1 MRRFLASAAA
11 ALAAAIT
18 LAAAPPPA
26 RAQTEITLWSH
37 WAAEKIKRDF
47 VEDAIRRFEA
57 QNPGV
62 KVKASWYEKTAL
74 YAALK
79 TALRAGQAPDIFYAE
94 PDQTEYMENGFLLDL
109 SGLTWG
115 NIEPWAKQAWTYKG
129 KPYGLP
135 LEAWTVELYAN
146 AEKLKELGFEAK
158 PVTQFTAEEFASL
171 IQKAKAKGWTP
182 MSLGVGDRPF
192 PGSFLTHE
200 ALLKKL
206 GVQDYDRLLK
216 GQLPWSDPRVVET
229 LKLVRQWVD
238 AGLLPSSFTSLK
250 IGESHSY
257 FHTNPGS
264 VLFIS
269 GSYYPSRAFNAPDK
283 GGQPKDFPL
292 AIIQYPSIPGAACNE
307 CKTIAVGGSYVV
319 NADTKHPELA
329 KKFMS
334 SLATPEMG
342 NLWLETV
349 VGQTGIK
356 ADVSK
361 ISGPNAGYLKLLTA
375 ANQNVT
381 YYFGLPTQVMQGKAR
396 EVFTQVINNA
406 FPAGTITTEEVVRQ
420 LSASY

>member
-1 MRRFLASAAA
+1 
-11 ALAAAIT
+11 
-18 LAAAPPPA
+18 
-26 RAQTEITLWSH
+26 
-37 WAAEKIKRDF
+37 
-47 VEDAIRRFEA
+47 
-57 QNPGV
+57 
-62 KVKASWYEKTAL
+62 VKASWYEKTAL

-329 KKFMS
+329 KKFMN